1 MNDEQTIAATE
12 MRELMSL
19 LNKAIRRATVL
30 GLRVNATV
38 EETHA
43 PSVSVLT
50 PQFDLSMSSDTPPT
64 LGEALAKA
72 GFKPYDRSR
81 VLLRD
86 RRSREPLKRRD

>member
-12 MRELMSL
+12 MRELISL

-38 EETHA
+38 GETYA
-43 PSVSVLT
+43 PSVSLIM
-50 PQFDLSMSSDTPPT
+50 PRFDLSTSSDAPPT

-72 GFKPYDRSR
+72 GFKPYQRSR